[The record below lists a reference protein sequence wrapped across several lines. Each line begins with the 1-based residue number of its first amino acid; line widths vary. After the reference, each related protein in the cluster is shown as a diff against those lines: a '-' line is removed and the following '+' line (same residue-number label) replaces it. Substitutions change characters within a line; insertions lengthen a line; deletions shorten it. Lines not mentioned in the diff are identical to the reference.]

1 MTDSLPTT
9 WKRCAYCERTF
20 SKLEHLRR
28 HQRWHTGEKPF
39 KCAFCGRRYARSDVL
54 ARHIRNH
61 HPTADDGPEDILI
74 EPAVP
79 PANPQ
84 EHGRTSESP
93 DPAHSPGQ
101 TQRRC
106 SEASDMSAMLGRPS
120 EQSTTTTECVRFVPS
135 TGGNSPSTIAPQ
147 IPARRPNTRRVNN
160 PGDIS
165 LTWKSPILG
174 PAPRTDNRERPESII
189 AAGGDMSDVH
199 SKENARCAR
208 TVGDLAPDG
217 DTIEV
222 SRLSENHHARMMQDN
237 ETSQPAHLPQEHN
250 LIHPQADIVTPTIGQ
265 QYFTIP
271 ISPYPEDM
279 DISGEMSA
287 ELGGFDTGDIDF
299 TQTYNAP
306 DLLWLESAIIN
317 LPKLDSVVPS
327 LPTPGEDNE
336 LCQDQLSNH
345 GLSADRLSRVQKAWP
360 TKLVRPIR
368 LIRRLWQ
375 TALQHPADNI
385 LCHDSTASPSQS
397 PQRSNLT
404 GSRWNMDASCRDR
417 LLQDSHKIF
426 GKEESPYAIPVDQTS
441 NTPQSSMSTTYEAQF
456 PSVEVLDMSLDLYF
470 QRFHPSMP
478 FIHQATFD
486 ARSAPSAVLFPMC
499 LIGLSSLDPRGSRD
513 FLRTEWTKLV
523 HACRLE
529 LTSQALGK
537 RPPLELITA
546 VAASLLVLNLA
557 LCISRRLDE
566 NEAHMLCIET
576 LHVSEKHGL
585 FAACDG
591 QELDLDLMGPATDL
605 QRLWKPWAR
614 VESVK
619 RMITCLLIID
629 AMYASLWGTAGV
641 VELDKLEIIAPCK
654 SSLFEAPNAMTF
666 SQEVEKTN
674 AQIIMPRMTLQR
686 MSMLSSAMLG
696 SMGLQAL
703 LAAISL
709 QHSVARHRLYPG
721 QLDSSSSGGGGGGS
735 EETQASSTAPV
746 ERYALDEH
754 AKNIAPL
761 LAAIPSSRSD
771 YFDRE
776 HPHALLLWNGL
787 CMSTTADMDQFELA
801 LGRKGAVSAQ
811 SALANITAWAKSPAA
826 RRAALHA
833 SQIFWILSQSRVSE
847 PALLLHEHMIF
858 TAALVLAFYVF
869 KATTTPSTPPSSE
882 QGVAAAAAAA
892 VALGSPVAA
901 NLELLQEI
909 DWAEVGTEG
918 LGGATSQVGYCSSA
932 TKRFIRSG
940 GCISFGAL
948 EAVGERAARKIIL
961 NYAHLLD
968 EVAKWE
974 GSEYCEA
981 LKAIGDF
988 FKSDSTEA

>member
-1 MTDSLPTT
+1 
-9 WKRCAYCERTF
+9 
-20 SKLEHLRR
+20 
-28 HQRWHTGEKPF
+28 
-39 KCAFCGRRYARSDVL
+39 
-54 ARHIRNH
+54 
-61 HPTADDGPEDILI
+61 
-74 EPAVP
+74 
-79 PANPQ
+79 
-84 EHGRTSESP
+84 
-93 DPAHSPGQ
+93 
-101 TQRRC
+101 
-106 SEASDMSAMLGRPS
+106 MSAMLRRPT
-120 EQSTTTTECVRFVPS
+120 EQSTTTVECVRSVPS
-135 TGGNSPSTIAPQ
+135 TDGNSPSTIAPQ
-147 IPARRPNTRRVNN
+147 VPSRRPNARRVNN

-174 PAPRTDNRERPESII
+174 PALRTDNRERPEPVI
-189 AAGGDMSDVH
+189 AAGGDVSDVQ
-199 SKENARCAR
+199 SKENARCTR
-208 TVGDLAPDG
+208 TVRDLAPDG

-222 SRLSENHHARMMQDN
+222 SRLSENHHGRMMQDN
-237 ETSQPAHLPQEHN
+237 ETSQPAHLPHEHN
-250 LIHPQADIVTPTIGQ
+250 LIHPQADTMTPTIGQ

-279 DISGEMSA
+279 DMSGEMSA

-327 LPTPGEDNE
+327 LPTPGEDHE

-385 LCHDSTASPSQS
+385 LCHDSTESPSQS

-441 NTPQSSMSTTYEAQF
+441 NTPQSPLSMTHEAQF
-456 PSVEVLDMSLDLYF
+456 PSVEMLDMSLDLYF

-513 FLRTEWTKLV
+513 FVRTEWTKLV
-523 HACRLE
+523 HASRLE

-557 LCISRRLDE
+557 LCISVGFGRPDQLLLGDSSFI
-566 NEAHMLCIET
+566 ASDLAQ
-576 LHVSEKHGL
+576 VSEKHGL

-591 QELDLDLMGPATDL
+591 QELDLGRMGPATDL

-629 AMYASLWGTAGV
+629 ATYASLWGTAGV

-654 SSLFEAPNAMTF
+654 SSLFEAPNATTF

-686 MSMLSSAMLG
+686 MSMLSPAMLG

-721 QLDSSSSGGGGGGS
+721 QLDSGGGGGGS
-735 EETQASSTAPV
+735 DETQASSAAPV
-746 ERYALDEH
+746 ERYAMDEH

-776 HPHALLLWNGL
+776 NPHALLLWNSL

-858 TAALVLAFYVF
+858 TAALVLAFYVL
-869 KATTTPSTPPSSE
+869 KSTTLPTSPSE
-882 QGVAAAAAAA
+882 QGAAAAAAA
-892 VALGSPVAA
+892 AAALRSPVA

-918 LGGATSQVGYCSSA
+918 FGGAKSQVGHCCPA
-932 TKRFIRSG
+932 KRFIRSG